1 MTTTTSIYTTSHFN
15 AFKANFDKIAEE
27 IIMSGGDMQ
36 KYPELRD
43 FDTPHG

>member
-15 AFKANFDKIAEE
+15 SFKANFDKIAEE